1 MKRLLYRGLVC
12 LALPLALV
20 LIGWRGLRDRGYWRG
35 LDERFGFGARSPAG
49 SIWVHAV
56 SVGEVQAAA
65 ALVQALREAH
75 PGIPLTLTTTT
86 ATGAAR
92 ARVLF
97 GADVRVR
104 FLPFDTTGSVRRF
117 FDRVRPLVAIVVEKE
132 VWPNL
137 YHECGVRRVPLVLAS
152 AALAPHALDRYRRLG
167 SLFAET
173 LARGM
178 IVAAQTE
185 ADAARFRAIGA
196 NPADTHVI
204 GNLKFDL
211 ALPADAVV
219 AGEALRARHGWQQ
232 RCVLVGGSTYEDE
245 EESLL
250 ETQRSL
256 RAEGVDLA
264 LVLAP
269 RHPPRFAAV
278 ADRLRAAGVNFAR
291 QSALQESTLQQSAL
305 QESAKAVPATD
316 VLLLDSIGELPAAY
330 AAADIAFV
338 GGSLVAGVGGHNL
351 LEPAALGVATLTGP
365 HGYNAPDIVA
375 ALRNAGALGVV
386 ADADSLTA
394 EVLRLAGDAAERARR
409 GEIGRCYVAENRGT
423 LQRLLTLLQ
432 PIILTAS
439 RAASASR

>member
-1 MKRLLYRGLVC
+1 MKRLLYRGFVC
-12 LALPLALV
+12 LALPFALA

-35 LDERFGFGARSPAG
+35 LDERFGFGARSSVG

-75 PGIPLTLTTTT
+75 PGIPLALTTTT

-97 GADVRVR
+97 GTDVQVR

-117 FDRVRPLVAIVVEKE
+117 FDCVRPLVAIVVEKE

-152 AALAPHALDRYRRLG
+152 AALAPHALERYRRLV

-178 IVAAQTE
+178 IIAAQTE

-196 NPADTHVI
+196 NPAATHVI

-211 ALPADAVV
+211 APPADAVA

-232 RCVLVGGSTYEDE
+232 RCVLVGGSTYEE
-245 EESLL
+245 EEEALL
-250 ETQRSL
+250 QTQRSL
-256 RAEGVDLA
+256 RAEGIDLA

-269 RHPPRFAAV
+269 RHPPRFDAV
-278 ADRLRAAGVNFAR
+278 ADRLRAAGVNFLR
-291 QSALQESTLQQSAL
+291 QSTLQQSTQA
-305 QESAKAVPATD
+305 APAPD
-316 VLLLDSIGELPAAY
+316 VLLLDSIGELPIAY

-365 HGYNAPDIVA
+365 YGYNAPDIVA

-386 ADADSLTA
+386 AGADSLTA
-394 EVLRLAGDAAERARR
+394 EVRRLAGDAAERTRR
-409 GEIGRCYVAENRGT
+409 GEGGRRYVAANRGT
-423 LQRLLTLLQ
+423 LQRLLMLLQ
-432 PIILTAS
+432 PIILTAA

>member
-1 MKRLLYRGLVC
+1 VKRLLYRGFVC
-12 LALPLALV
+12 LALPFALA

-35 LDERFGFGARSPAG
+35 LDERFGFGARSSVG

-75 PGIPLTLTTTT
+75 PGIPHALTTTT

-92 ARVLF
+92 ARVL
-97 GADVRVR
+97 

-152 AALAPHALDRYRRLG
+152 AALAPHALERYRRLV

-178 IVAAQTE
+178 IIAAQTE

-196 NPADTHVI
+196 NPAATHVI

-211 ALPADAVV
+211 APPADAVA

-232 RCVLVGGSTYEDE
+232 RCVLVGGSTYEE
-245 EESLL
+245 EEEVLL
-250 ETQRSL
+250 QTQRSL
-256 RAEGVDLA
+256 RAEGIDLA

-269 RHPPRFAAV
+269 RHPPRFDAV
-278 ADRLRAAGVNFAR
+278 ADRLRAAGVNFLR
-291 QSALQESTLQQSAL
+291 QSTLQQSTQA
-305 QESAKAVPATD
+305 APAPD
-316 VLLLDSIGELPAAY
+316 VLLLDSIGELPIAY

-365 HGYNAPDIVA
+365 YGYNAPDIVA

-386 ADADSLTA
+386 AGADSLTA
-394 EVLRLAGDAAERARR
+394 EVRRLAGDAAERTRR
-409 GEIGRCYVAENRGT
+409 GEGGRRYVAANRGT
-423 LQRLLTLLQ
+423 LQRLLMLLQ
-432 PIILTAS
+432 PIILTAA

>member
-1 MKRLLYRGLVC
+1 MKRLLYRGFVC
-12 LALPLALV
+12 LALPFALA

-35 LDERFGFGARSPAG
+35 LDERFGFGARSSVG

-75 PGIPLTLTTTT
+75 PGIPLALTTTT

-97 GADVRVR
+97 GTDVQVR

-152 AALAPHALDRYRRLG
+152 AALAPHALERYRRLV

-178 IVAAQTE
+178 IIAAQTE

-196 NPADTHVI
+196 NPAATHVI

-211 ALPADAVV
+211 APPADAVA

-232 RCVLVGGSTYEDE
+232 RCVLVGGSTYEE
-245 EESLL
+245 EEEALL
-250 ETQRSL
+250 QTQRSL
-256 RAEGVDLA
+256 RAEGIDLA

-269 RHPPRFAAV
+269 RHPPRFDAV
-278 ADRLRAAGVNFAR
+278 ADRLRAAGVNFLR
-291 QSALQESTLQQSAL
+291 QSTLQQSTQA
-305 QESAKAVPATD
+305 APAPD
-316 VLLLDSIGELPAAY
+316 VLLLDSIGELPIAY

-365 HGYNAPDIVA
+365 YGYNAPDIVA

-386 ADADSLTA
+386 AGADSLTA
-394 EVLRLAGDAAERARR
+394 EVRHLAGDAAERTRR
-409 GEIGRCYVAENRGT
+409 GEGGRRYVAANRGT
-423 LQRLLTLLQ
+423 LQRLLMLLQ
-432 PIILTAS
+432 PIILTAA

>member
-1 MKRLLYRGLVC
+1 VKRLLYRGFVC
-12 LALPLALV
+12 LALPFALA

-35 LDERFGFGARSPAG
+35 LDERFGFGARSSVG

-75 PGIPLTLTTTT
+75 PGIPLALTTTT

-97 GADVRVR
+97 GTDVQVR

-152 AALAPHALDRYRRLG
+152 AALAPHALERYRRLV

-178 IVAAQTE
+178 IIAAQTE

-196 NPADTHVI
+196 NPAATHVI

-211 ALPADAVV
+211 APPADAVA

-232 RCVLVGGSTYEDE
+232 RCVLVGGSTYEE
-245 EESLL
+245 EEEALL
-250 ETQRSL
+250 QTQRSL
-256 RAEGVDLA
+256 RAEGIDLA

-269 RHPPRFAAV
+269 RHPPRFDAV
-278 ADRLRAAGVNFAR
+278 ADRLRAAGVNFLR
-291 QSALQESTLQQSAL
+291 QSTLQQSTQA
-305 QESAKAVPATD
+305 APAPD
-316 VLLLDSIGELPAAY
+316 VLLLDSIGELPIAY

-338 GGSLVAGVGGHNL
+338 GGSLVTGVGGHNL

-365 HGYNAPDIVA
+365 YGYNAPDIVA

-386 ADADSLTA
+386 AGADSLTA
-394 EVLRLAGDAAERARR
+394 EVRRLAGDAAERTRR
-409 GEIGRCYVAENRGT
+409 GEGGRRYVAANRGT
-423 LQRLLTLLQ
+423 LQRLLMLLQ
-432 PIILTAS
+432 PIILTAA

>member
-1 MKRLLYRGLVC
+1 MKRLLYRGFVC
-12 LALPLALV
+12 LALPFALA

-35 LDERFGFGARSPAG
+35 LDERFGFGARSSVG

-75 PGIPLTLTTTT
+75 PGIPLALTTTT

-97 GADVRVR
+97 GTDVQVR

-152 AALAPHALDRYRRLG
+152 AALAPHALERYRRLV

-178 IVAAQTE
+178 IIAAQTE

-196 NPADTHVI
+196 NPAATHVI

-211 ALPADAVV
+211 APPADAVA

-232 RCVLVGGSTYEDE
+232 RCVLVGGSTYEE
-245 EESLL
+245 EEEALL
-250 ETQRSL
+250 QTQRSL
-256 RAEGVDLA
+256 RAEGIDLA

-269 RHPPRFAAV
+269 RHPPRFDAV
-278 ADRLRAAGVNFAR
+278 ADRLRAAGVNFLR
-291 QSALQESTLQQSAL
+291 QSTLQQSTL
-305 QESAKAVPATD
+305 QQSTQAAPAPD
-316 VLLLDSIGELPAAY
+316 VLLLDSIGELPIAY

-365 HGYNAPDIVA
+365 YGYNAPDIVA

-386 ADADSLTA
+386 AGADSLTA
-394 EVLRLAGDAAERARR
+394 EVRRLAGDAAERTRR
-409 GEIGRCYVAENRGT
+409 GEGGRRYVAANRGT
-423 LQRLLTLLQ
+423 LQRLLMLLQ
-432 PIILTAS
+432 PIILTAA

>member
-1 MKRLLYRGLVC
+1 MKRLLYRGFVC
-12 LALPLALV
+12 LALPFALA

-35 LDERFGFGARSPAG
+35 LDERFGFGARSSVG

-75 PGIPLTLTTTT
+75 PGIPLALTTTT

-97 GADVRVR
+97 GTDVQVR

-152 AALAPHALDRYRRLG
+152 AALAPHALERYRRLV

-178 IVAAQTE
+178 IIAAQTE

-196 NPADTHVI
+196 NPAATHVI

-211 ALPADAVV
+211 APPADAVA

-232 RCVLVGGSTYEDE
+232 RCVLVGGSTYEE
-245 EESLL
+245 EEEALL
-250 ETQRSL
+250 QTQRSL
-256 RAEGVDLA
+256 RAEGIDLA

-269 RHPPRFAAV
+269 RHPPRFDAV
-278 ADRLRAAGVNFAR
+278 ADRLRAAGVNFLR
-291 QSALQESTLQQSAL
+291 QSTLQQSTL
-305 QESAKAVPATD
+305 QQSTQAAPAPD
-316 VLLLDSIGELPAAY
+316 VLLLDSIGELPIAY

-365 HGYNAPDIVA
+365 YGYNAPDIVA

-386 ADADSLTA
+386 AVADSLTA
-394 EVLRLAGDAAERARR
+394 EVRRLAGDAAERTRR
-409 GEIGRCYVAENRGT
+409 GEGGRRYVAANRGT
-423 LQRLLTLLQ
+423 LQRLLMLLQ
-432 PIILTAS
+432 PIILTAA

>member
-1 MKRLLYRGLVC
+1 MKRLLYRGFVC
-12 LALPLALV
+12 LALPFALA

-35 LDERFGFGARSPAG
+35 LDERFGFGARSSVG

-75 PGIPLTLTTTT
+75 PGIPLALTTTT
-86 ATGAAR
+86 VTGAAR

-97 GADVRVR
+97 GTDVQVR

-152 AALAPHALDRYRRLG
+152 AALAPHALERYRRLV

-178 IVAAQTE
+178 IIAAQTE
-185 ADAARFRAIGA
+185 ADAARFRAIGV
-196 NPADTHVI
+196 NPAATHVI

-211 ALPADAVV
+211 APPADAVA

-232 RCVLVGGSTYEDE
+232 RCVLVGGSTYEE
-245 EESLL
+245 EEEALL
-250 ETQRSL
+250 QTQRSL
-256 RAEGVDLA
+256 RAEGIDLA

-269 RHPPRFAAV
+269 RHPPRFDAV
-278 ADRLRAAGVNFAR
+278 ADRLRAAGVNFLR
-291 QSALQESTLQQSAL
+291 QSTLQQSTQA
-305 QESAKAVPATD
+305 APAPD
-316 VLLLDSIGELPAAY
+316 VLLLDSIGELPIAY

-365 HGYNAPDIVA
+365 YGYNAPDIVA

-386 ADADSLTA
+386 AGADSLTA
-394 EVLRLAGDAAERARR
+394 EVRHLAGDAAERTRR
-409 GEIGRCYVAENRGT
+409 GEGGRRYVAANRGT
-423 LQRLLTLLQ
+423 LQRLLMLLQ
-432 PIILTAS
+432 PIILTAA

>member
-1 MKRLLYRGLVC
+1 VKRLLYRGFVC
-12 LALPLALV
+12 LALPFALA

-35 LDERFGFGARSPAG
+35 LDERFGFGARSSVG

-75 PGIPLTLTTTT
+75 PGIPLALTTTT

-97 GADVRVR
+97 GTDVQVR

-152 AALAPHALDRYRRLG
+152 AALAPHALERYRRLV

-178 IVAAQTE
+178 IIAAQTE

-196 NPADTHVI
+196 NPAATHVI

-211 ALPADAVV
+211 APPADAVA

-232 RCVLVGGSTYEDE
+232 RCVLVGGSTYEE
-245 EESLL
+245 EEEALL
-250 ETQRSL
+250 QTQRSL
-256 RAEGVDLA
+256 RAEGIDLA

-269 RHPPRFAAV
+269 RHPPRFDAV
-278 ADRLRAAGVNFAR
+278 ADRLRAAGVNFLR
-291 QSALQESTLQQSAL
+291 QSTLQQSTQA
-305 QESAKAVPATD
+305 APAPD
-316 VLLLDSIGELPAAY
+316 VLLLDSIGELPIAY

-365 HGYNAPDIVA
+365 YGYNAPDIVA

-386 ADADSLTA
+386 AGADSLTA
-394 EVLRLAGDAAERARR
+394 EVRRLAGDAAERTRR
-409 GEIGRCYVAENRGT
+409 GEGGRRYVAANRGT
-423 LQRLLTLLQ
+423 LQRLLMLLQ
-432 PIILTAS
+432 PIILTAA

>member
-1 MKRLLYRGLVC
+1 VKRLLYRGFVC
-12 LALPLALV
+12 LALPFALA

-35 LDERFGFGARSPAG
+35 LDERFGFGARSSVG

-75 PGIPLTLTTTT
+75 PGIPLALTTTT

-97 GADVRVR
+97 GTDVQVR

-152 AALAPHALDRYRRLG
+152 AALAPHALERYRRLV

-178 IVAAQTE
+178 IIAAQTE

-196 NPADTHVI
+196 NPAATHVI

-211 ALPADAVV
+211 APPADAVA

-232 RCVLVGGSTYEDE
+232 RCVLVGGSTYEE
-245 EESLL
+245 EEEALL
-250 ETQRSL
+250 QTQRSL
-256 RAEGVDLA
+256 RAEGIDLA

-269 RHPPRFAAV
+269 RHPPRFDAV
-278 ADRLRAAGVNFAR
+278 ADRLRAAGVNFLR
-291 QSALQESTLQQSAL
+291 QSTLQQSTL
-305 QESAKAVPATD
+305 QQSTQAAPAPD
-316 VLLLDSIGELPAAY
+316 VLLLDSIGELPIAY

-365 HGYNAPDIVA
+365 YGYNAPDIVA

-386 ADADSLTA
+386 AGADSLTA
-394 EVLRLAGDAAERARR
+394 EVRRLAGDAAERTRR
-409 GEIGRCYVAENRGT
+409 GEGGRRYVAANRGT
-423 LQRLLTLLQ
+423 LQRLLMLLQ
-432 PIILTAS
+432 PIILTAA

>member
-12 LALPLALV
+12 LALPLALA

-35 LDERFGFGARSPAG
+35 LDERFGFGARSSAG
-49 SIWVHAV
+49 SIWMHAV

-65 ALVQALREAH
+65 SLVQALREAY

-92 ARVLF
+92 ARALF
-97 GADVRVR
+97 GADIQVR

-117 FDRVRPLVAIVVEKE
+117 FDRVRPLLAIVIEKE

-152 AALAPHALDRYRRLG
+152 AALAPHALDRYRRLA

-173 LARGM
+173 LSHGM
-178 IVAAQTE
+178 IIAAQTE
-185 ADAARFRAIGA
+185 ADAARFRAIGT
-196 NPADTHVI
+196 NPALTHVI

-211 ALPADAVV
+211 ALPAGVSA
-219 AGEALRARHGWQQ
+219 AAEELRMRHGWQR
-232 RCVLVGGSTYEDE
+232 RCVLVGGSTYEQE
-245 EESLL
+245 EEALL
-250 ETQRSL
+250 QVQRSL
-256 RAEGVDLA
+256 RAEGVDIA

-278 ADRLRAAGVNFAR
+278 ADRLRAAGVAFAR
-291 QSALQESTLQQSAL
+291 QSTPTVPARSA
-305 QESAKAVPATD
+305 QGVSVAATD

-338 GGSLVAGVGGHNL
+338 GGSLVAGIGGHNL

-365 HGYNAPDIVA
+365 HGYNTPDIVG
-375 ALRNAGALGVV
+375 ALLTAGALGIV

-394 EVLRLAGDAAERARR
+394 AVRHLATDAAERTRR
-409 GEIGRCYVAENRGT
+409 GECGRRYVEQNRGT

-432 PIILTAS
+432 PIISTAL

>member
-1 MKRLLYRGLVC
+1 VKRLLYRGFVC
-12 LALPLALV
+12 LALPFALA

-35 LDERFGFGARSPAG
+35 LDERFGFGARSSVG

-75 PGIPLTLTTTT
+75 PGIPLALTTTT

-97 GADVRVR
+97 GTDVQVR

-152 AALAPHALDRYRRLG
+152 AALAPHALERYRRLV

-178 IVAAQTE
+178 IIAAQTE

-196 NPADTHVI
+196 NPAATHVI

-211 ALPADAVV
+211 APPADAVA

-232 RCVLVGGSTYEDE
+232 RCVLVGGSTYEE
-245 EESLL
+245 EEEALL
-250 ETQRSL
+250 QTQRSL
-256 RAEGVDLA
+256 RAEGIDLA

-269 RHPPRFAAV
+269 RHPPRFDAV
-278 ADRLRAAGVNFAR
+278 ADRLRAAGVNFLR
-291 QSALQESTLQQSAL
+291 QSTLQQSTQA
-305 QESAKAVPATD
+305 APAPD
-316 VLLLDSIGELPAAY
+316 VLLLDSIGELPIAY

-338 GGSLVAGVGGHNL
+338 GGSLVTGVGGHNL

-365 HGYNAPDIVA
+365 YGYNAPDIVA
-375 ALRNAGALGVV
+375 ALRNAGGRCRRAHPSRRRRPAL
-386 ADADSLTA
+386 
-394 EVLRLAGDAAERARR
+394 RR
-409 GEIGRCYVAENRGT
+409 GEPRYAAAASDAAAADYFDGGAGGVS
-423 LQRLLTLLQ
+423 QPLTSSRT
-432 PIILTAS
+432 PRSSEPEAS
-439 RAASASR
+439 RRRSTLRM

>member
-1 MKRLLYRGLVC
+1 VKRLLYRGFVC
-12 LALPLALV
+12 LALPFALA

-35 LDERFGFGARSPAG
+35 LDERFGFGARSSVG

-75 PGIPLTLTTTT
+75 PGIPLALTTTT

-97 GADVRVR
+97 GTDVQVR

-152 AALAPHALDRYRRLG
+152 AALAPHALERYRRLV

-178 IVAAQTE
+178 IIAAQTE

-196 NPADTHVI
+196 NPAATHVI

-211 ALPADAVV
+211 APPADAVA

-232 RCVLVGGSTYEDE
+232 RCILVGGSTYEDE
-245 EESLL
+245 EEALL
-250 ETQRSL
+250 QTQRSL
-256 RAEGVDLA
+256 RAEGIDLA

-269 RHPPRFAAV
+269 RHPPRFDAV
-278 ADRLRAAGVNFAR
+278 ADRLRAAGVNFLR
-291 QSALQESTLQQSAL
+291 QSTLQQSTQA
-305 QESAKAVPATD
+305 APAPD
-316 VLLLDSIGELPAAY
+316 VLLLDSIGELPIAY

-338 GGSLVAGVGGHNL
+338 GGSLVTGVGGHNL

-365 HGYNAPDIVA
+365 YGYNAPDIVA

-386 ADADSLTA
+386 AGADSLTA
-394 EVLRLAGDAAERARR
+394 EVRRLAGDAAERTRR
-409 GEIGRCYVAENRGT
+409 GEGGRRYVAANRGT
-423 LQRLLTLLQ
+423 LQRLLMLLQ
-432 PIILTAS
+432 PIILTAA

>member
-1 MKRLLYRGLVC
+1 VKRLLYRGFVC
-12 LALPLALV
+12 LALPFALA

-35 LDERFGFGARSPAG
+35 LDERFGFGARSSVG

-75 PGIPLTLTTTT
+75 PGIPLALTTTT

-97 GADVRVR
+97 GTDVQVR

-152 AALAPHALDRYRRLG
+152 AALAPHALERYRRLV

-178 IVAAQTE
+178 IIAAQTE

-196 NPADTHVI
+196 NPAATHVI

-211 ALPADAVV
+211 APPADAVA

-232 RCVLVGGSTYEDE
+232 RCVLVGGSTYEE
-245 EESLL
+245 EEEALL
-250 ETQRSL
+250 QTQRSL
-256 RAEGVDLA
+256 RAEGIDLA

-269 RHPPRFAAV
+269 RHPPRFDAV
-278 ADRLRAAGVNFAR
+278 ADRLRAADVNFLR
-291 QSALQESTLQQSAL
+291 QSTLQQSTL
-305 QESAKAVPATD
+305 QQSTQAAPAPD
-316 VLLLDSIGELPAAY
+316 VLLLDSIGELPIAY

-365 HGYNAPDIVA
+365 YGYNAPDIVA

-386 ADADSLTA
+386 AGADSLTA
-394 EVLRLAGDAAERARR
+394 EVRRLAGDAAERTRR
-409 GEIGRCYVAENRGT
+409 GEGGRRYVAANRGT
-423 LQRLLTLLQ
+423 LQRLLMLLQ
-432 PIILTAS
+432 PIILTAA

>member
-1 MKRLLYRGLVC
+1 VKRLLYRGFVC
-12 LALPLALV
+12 LALPFALA

-35 LDERFGFGARSPAG
+35 LDERFGFGARSSVG

-75 PGIPLTLTTTT
+75 PGIPLALTTTT

-97 GADVRVR
+97 GTDVQVR

-152 AALAPHALDRYRRLG
+152 AALAPHALERYRRLV

-178 IVAAQTE
+178 IIAAQTE

-196 NPADTHVI
+196 NPAATHVI

-211 ALPADAVV
+211 APPADAVA

-232 RCVLVGGSTYEDE
+232 RCVLVGGSTYEE
-245 EESLL
+245 EEEALL
-250 ETQRSL
+250 QTQRSL
-256 RAEGVDLA
+256 RAEGIDLA

-269 RHPPRFAAV
+269 RHPPRFDAV
-278 ADRLRAAGVNFAR
+278 ADRLRAAGVNFLR
-291 QSALQESTLQQSAL
+291 QSTLQQSTQA
-305 QESAKAVPATD
+305 APAPD
-316 VLLLDSIGELPAAY
+316 VLLLDSIGELPIAY

-365 HGYNAPDIVA
+365 YGYNAPDIVA

-386 ADADSLTA
+386 AGADSLTA
-394 EVLRLAGDAAERARR
+394 EVRHLAGDAAERTRR
-409 GEIGRCYVAENRGT
+409 GEGGRRYVAANRGT
-423 LQRLLTLLQ
+423 LQRLLMLLQ
-432 PIILTAS
+432 PIILTAA

>member
-1 MKRLLYRGLVC
+1 VKRLLYRGFVC
-12 LALPLALV
+12 LALPFALA

-35 LDERFGFGARSPAG
+35 LDERFGFGARSSVG

-75 PGIPLTLTTTT
+75 PGIPLALTTTT

-97 GADVRVR
+97 GTDVQVR

-152 AALAPHALDRYRRLG
+152 AALAPHALERYRRLV

-178 IVAAQTE
+178 IIAAQTE

-196 NPADTHVI
+196 NPAATHVI

-211 ALPADAVV
+211 APPADAVA

-232 RCVLVGGSTYEDE
+232 RCVLVGGSTYEE
-245 EESLL
+245 EEEALL
-250 ETQRSL
+250 QTQRSL
-256 RAEGVDLA
+256 RAEGIDLA

-269 RHPPRFAAV
+269 RHPPRFDAV
-278 ADRLRAAGVNFAR
+278 ADRLRAAGVNFLR
-291 QSALQESTLQQSAL
+291 QSTLQQSTL
-305 QESAKAVPATD
+305 QQSTQAAPAPD
-316 VLLLDSIGELPAAY
+316 VLLLDSIGELPIAY

-338 GGSLVAGVGGHNL
+338 GGSLVTGVGGHNL

-365 HGYNAPDIVA
+365 YGYNAPDIVA

-386 ADADSLTA
+386 AGADSLTA
-394 EVLRLAGDAAERARR
+394 EVRRLAGDAAERTRR
-409 GEIGRCYVAENRGT
+409 GEGGRRYVAANRGT
-423 LQRLLTLLQ
+423 LQRLLMLLQ
-432 PIILTAS
+432 PIILTAA

>member
-1 MKRLLYRGLVC
+1 MKRLLYRGFVC
-12 LALPLALV
+12 LALPFALA

-35 LDERFGFGARSPAG
+35 LDERFGFGARSSVG

-75 PGIPLTLTTTT
+75 PGIPLALTTTT

-97 GADVRVR
+97 GTDVQVR

-152 AALAPHALDRYRRLG
+152 AALAPHALERYRRLV

-178 IVAAQTE
+178 IIAAQTE

-196 NPADTHVI
+196 NPAATHVI

-211 ALPADAVV
+211 APPADAVA

-232 RCVLVGGSTYEDE
+232 RCVLVGGSTYEE
-245 EESLL
+245 EEEALL
-250 ETQRSL
+250 QTQRSL
-256 RAEGVDLA
+256 RAEGIDLA

-269 RHPPRFAAV
+269 RHPPRFDAV
-278 ADRLRAAGVNFAR
+278 ADRLRAAGVNILR
-291 QSALQESTLQQSAL
+291 QSTLQQSTQA
-305 QESAKAVPATD
+305 APAPD
-316 VLLLDSIGELPAAY
+316 VLLLDSIGELPIAY

-365 HGYNAPDIVA
+365 YGYNAPDIVA

-386 ADADSLTA
+386 AGADSLTA
-394 EVLRLAGDAAERARR
+394 EVRRLAGDAAERTRR
-409 GEIGRCYVAENRGT
+409 GEGGRRYVAANRGT
-423 LQRLLTLLQ
+423 LQRLLMLLQ
-432 PIILTAS
+432 PIILTAA

>member
-1 MKRLLYRGLVC
+1 VKRLLYRGFVC
-12 LALPLALV
+12 LALPFALA

-35 LDERFGFGARSPAG
+35 LDERFGFGARSSVG

-75 PGIPLTLTTTT
+75 PGIPLALTTTT
-86 ATGAAR
+86 VTGAAR

-97 GADVRVR
+97 GTDVQVR

-152 AALAPHALDRYRRLG
+152 AALAPHALERYRRLV

-178 IVAAQTE
+178 IIAAQTE

-196 NPADTHVI
+196 NPAATHVI

-211 ALPADAVV
+211 APPADAVA

-232 RCVLVGGSTYEDE
+232 RCVLVGGSTYEE
-245 EESLL
+245 EEEALL
-250 ETQRSL
+250 QTQRSL
-256 RAEGVDLA
+256 RAEGIDLA

-269 RHPPRFAAV
+269 RHPPRFDAV
-278 ADRLRAAGVNFAR
+278 ADRLRAAGVNFLR
-291 QSALQESTLQQSAL
+291 QSTLQQSTQA
-305 QESAKAVPATD
+305 APAPD
-316 VLLLDSIGELPAAY
+316 VLLLDSIGELPIAY

-365 HGYNAPDIVA
+365 YGYNAPDIVA

-386 ADADSLTA
+386 AGADSLTA
-394 EVLRLAGDAAERARR
+394 EVRRLAGDAAERTRR
-409 GEIGRCYVAENRGT
+409 GEGGRRYVAANRGT
-423 LQRLLTLLQ
+423 LQRLLMLLQ
-432 PIILTAS
+432 PIILTAA

>member
-1 MKRLLYRGLVC
+1 MKRLLYRGFVC
-12 LALPLALV
+12 LALPFALA

-35 LDERFGFGARSPAG
+35 LDERFGFGARSSVG

-75 PGIPLTLTTTT
+75 PGIPLALTTTT

-97 GADVRVR
+97 GTDVQVR

-152 AALAPHALDRYRRLG
+152 AALAPHALERYRRLV

-178 IVAAQTE
+178 IIAAQTE

-196 NPADTHVI
+196 NPAATHVI

-211 ALPADAVV
+211 APPADAVA

-232 RCVLVGGSTYEDE
+232 RCVLVGGSTYEE
-245 EESLL
+245 EEEALL
-250 ETQRSL
+250 QTQRSL
-256 RAEGVDLA
+256 RAEGIDLA

-269 RHPPRFAAV
+269 RHPPRFDAV
-278 ADRLRAAGVNFAR
+278 ADRLRAAGVNFLR
-291 QSALQESTLQQSAL
+291 QSTLQQSTQA
-305 QESAKAVPATD
+305 APAPD
-316 VLLLDSIGELPAAY
+316 VLLLDSIGELPIAY

-365 HGYNAPDIVA
+365 YGYNAPDIVA

-386 ADADSLTA
+386 AGADSLTA
-394 EVLRLAGDAAERARR
+394 EVRRLAGDAAERTRR
-409 GEIGRCYVAENRGT
+409 GEGGRRYVAANRGT
-423 LQRLLTLLQ
+423 LQRLLMLLQ
-432 PIILTAS
+432 PIILTAA

>member
-1 MKRLLYRGLVC
+1 MKRLLYRGFVC
-12 LALPLALV
+12 LALPFALA

-35 LDERFGFGARSPAG
+35 LDERFGFGARSSVG

-75 PGIPLTLTTTT
+75 PGIPLALTTTT

-97 GADVRVR
+97 GTDVQVR

-152 AALAPHALDRYRRLG
+152 AALAPHALERYRRLV

-178 IVAAQTE
+178 IIAAQTE

-196 NPADTHVI
+196 NPAATHVI

-211 ALPADAVV
+211 APPADAVA

-232 RCVLVGGSTYEDE
+232 RCVLVGGSTYEE
-245 EESLL
+245 EEEALL
-250 ETQRSL
+250 QTQRSL
-256 RAEGVDLA
+256 RAEGIDLA

-269 RHPPRFAAV
+269 RHPPRFDAV
-278 ADRLRAAGVNFAR
+278 ADRLRAAGVNFLR
-291 QSALQESTLQQSAL
+291 QSTLQQSTL
-305 QESAKAVPATD
+305 QQSTQAAPAPD
-316 VLLLDSIGELPAAY
+316 VLLLDSIGELPIAY

-338 GGSLVAGVGGHNL
+338 GGSLVTGVGGHNL

-365 HGYNAPDIVA
+365 YGYNAPDIVA

-386 ADADSLTA
+386 AGADSLTA
-394 EVLRLAGDAAERARR
+394 EVRRLAGDAAERTRR
-409 GEIGRCYVAENRGT
+409 GEGGRRYVAANRGT
-423 LQRLLTLLQ
+423 LQRLLMLLQ
-432 PIILTAS
+432 PIILTAA

>member
-1 MKRLLYRGLVC
+1 MKRLLYRGFVC
-12 LALPLALV
+12 LALPFALA

-35 LDERFGFGARSPAG
+35 LDERFGFGARSSVG

-75 PGIPLTLTTTT
+75 PGIPLALTTTT

-97 GADVRVR
+97 GTDVQVR

-152 AALAPHALDRYRRLG
+152 AALAPHALERYRRLV

-178 IVAAQTE
+178 IIAAQTE

-196 NPADTHVI
+196 NPAATHVI

-211 ALPADAVV
+211 APPADAVA

-232 RCVLVGGSTYEDE
+232 RCVLVGGSTYEE
-245 EESLL
+245 EEEALL
-250 ETQRSL
+250 QTQRSL
-256 RAEGVDLA
+256 RAEGIDLA

-269 RHPPRFAAV
+269 RHPPRFDAV
-278 ADRLRAAGVNFAR
+278 ADRLRAAGVNFLR
-291 QSALQESTLQQSAL
+291 QSTLQQSTQA
-305 QESAKAVPATD
+305 APAPD
-316 VLLLDSIGELPAAY
+316 VLLLDSIGELPIAY

-338 GGSLVAGVGGHNL
+338 GGSLVTGVGGHNL

-365 HGYNAPDIVA
+365 YGYNAPDIVA

-386 ADADSLTA
+386 AGADSLTA
-394 EVLRLAGDAAERARR
+394 EVRRLAGDAAERTRR
-409 GEIGRCYVAENRGT
+409 GEGGRRYVAANRGT
-423 LQRLLTLLQ
+423 LQRLLMLLQ
-432 PIILTAS
+432 PIILTAA